1 VSAAGI
7 TAAIMNAQFDGGQKV
22 KFAIA
27 RNGYLE

>member
-22 KFAIA
+22 KFAIPK
-27 RNGYLE
+27 NGCL